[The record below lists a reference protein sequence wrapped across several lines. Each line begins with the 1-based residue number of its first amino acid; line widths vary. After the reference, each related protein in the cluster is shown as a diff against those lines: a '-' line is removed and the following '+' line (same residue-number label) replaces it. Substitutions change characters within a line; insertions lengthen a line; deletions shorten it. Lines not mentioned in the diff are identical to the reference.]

1 MDDTVEMRPYP
12 FVGLFG
18 ESAANI
24 REYIYSVTLDGGLVS
39 DYDRSFYIGLGATGL
54 LTVMGKGRATGYD
67 QVQSAENIVNVVVNA
82 PVLVRDR
89 HVYMGIDVLAE
100 SMLTE
105 LASELFVFSVSRDA

>member
-1 MDDTVEMRPYP
+1 
-12 FVGLFG
+12 
-18 ESAANI
+18 
-24 REYIYSVTLDGGLVS
+24 
-39 DYDRSFYIGLGATGL
+39 
-54 LTVMGKGRATGYD
+54 MGKGRATGYD

>member
-1 MDDTVEMRPYP
+1 M
-12 FVGLFG
+12 
-18 ESAANI
+18 
-24 REYIYSVTLDGGLVS
+24 VS